1 MVVVQPI
8 RKKEKIQE
16 IQNFLREDPRDYLLF
31 VLGLNT
37 ALRVG
42 DMLRLKASDVRS
54 KGQVKDMLKVR
65 ISETGK
71 QKRIALSLA
80 TKKALRFFFKCNPGL
95 VDSGFLFTGIGRD
108 KPMSRVNAWM
118 ILKRIAEKFDL
129 PDIGTHSLRKTW
141 GYQARKAGIDLSII
155 QKKLGHRTPG
165 ITKRYIGIT
174 DDEVHQVER
183 KFCL

>member
-1 MVVVQPI
+1 
-8 RKKEKIQE
+8 
-16 IQNFLREDPRDYLLF
+16 
-31 VLGLNT
+31 
-37 ALRVG
+37 
-42 DMLRLKASDVRS
+42 
-54 KGQVKDMLKVR
+54 
-65 ISETGK
+65 
-71 QKRIALSLA
+71 
-80 TKKALRFFFKCNPGL
+80 
-95 VDSGFLFTGIGRD
+95 
-108 KPMSRVNAWM
+108 M

-155 QKKLGHRTPG
+155 HKKLGHRTPG